1 MTEATLYERLGVGWK
16 IREFAIDTIVTGR
29 RVLRLLCAATAVAV
43 VLVAMPTAADEEKSE
58 EEKSLY
64 DRLGGVYP
72 IAATVDNMVDR
83 LYINGTLNANPAVKA
98 VHDRQGQPGFK
109 VLVTAWVV
117 EKTGGPKM
125 YPGLP
130 LDKAHAH
137 LNITDREFDV
147 VMNEAAT
154 TFYKFN
160 VPEREFDE
168 LMALLESYRPQVVTA
183 SK

>member
-1 MTEATLYERLGVGWK
+1 METEKFRLAIIAALASFFALSLACVAEDEPATPAEEDEAAAIEAAAEYVAIAEAAEENSLYERLGG
-16 IREFAIDTIVTGR
+16 T
-29 RVLRLLCAATAVAV
+29 
-43 VLVAMPTAADEEKSE
+43 
-58 EEKSLY
+58 
-64 DRLGGVYP
+64 YP
-72 IAATVDNMVDR
+72 IAATVDDLVDR
-83 LYINGTLNANPAVKA
+83 LYVNGTLNANPAVKA
-98 VHDRQGQPGFK
+98 VHDRQGQAGFK

>member
-1 MTEATLYERLGVGWK
+1 METGKFRLAIIAALASFFALSIACVAEDEPATPAEEDEAAAIEAAAEDVAIAEAAEEKSLYERLG
-16 IREFAIDTIVTGR
+16 I
-29 RVLRLLCAATAVAV
+29 
-43 VLVAMPTAADEEKSE
+43 
-58 EEKSLY
+58 
-64 DRLGGVYP
+64 YP
-72 IAATVDNMVDR
+72 IAATVDDLVDR
-83 LYINGTLNANPAVKA
+83 LYVNGTLNANPAVKA
-98 VHDRQGQPGFK
+98 VHDRQGQAGFK
-109 VLVTAWVV
+109 VLLTAWVV

-168 LMALLESYRPQVVTA
+168 LMALLERYRPQVVTA

>member
-1 MTEATLYERLGVGWK
+1 METGKFRLATIVAFASFFALSAACVAEDEPATPAEEDEAAVIEAAAGDVAIAEAAEEKSLYERLG
-16 IREFAIDTIVTGR
+16 IYA
-29 RVLRLLCAATAVAV
+29 
-43 VLVAMPTAADEEKSE
+43 
-58 EEKSLY
+58 
-64 DRLGGVYP
+64 
-72 IAATVDNMVDR
+72 IAATVDDLVDR
-83 LYINGTLNANPAVKA
+83 LYVNGTLNANPAVKA
-98 VHDRQGQPGFK
+98 VHDRQGQAGFK
-109 VLVTAWVV
+109 VLLTAWVV

-130 LDKAHAH
+130 MDKAHAH

-168 LMALLESYRPQVVTA
+168 LMALLERYRPQVVAA

>member
-1 MTEATLYERLGVGWK
+1 MTEATMYERLGVGWK

-29 RVLRLLCAATAVAV
+29 RVLRLLCATTAVAM
-43 VLVAMPTAADEEKSE
+43 VLVAMPTAAEEKA
-58 EEKSLY
+58 EEKSLF

-72 IAATVDNMVDR
+72 IAATVDDLVDR
-83 LYINGTLNANPAVKA
+83 LYVNGTLNANPVVKA
-98 VHDRQGQPGFK
+98 VHDRQGQAGFK
-109 VLVTAWVV
+109 VMLTAWVV
-117 EKTGGPKM
+117 QKAGGPKM
-125 YPGLP
+125 YTGLP

-147 VMNEAAT
+147 VLNEAAT

-160 VPEREFDE
+160 VPEREFND
-168 LMALLESYRPQVVTA
+168 LMALLERFRSQVVT

>member
-16 IREFAIDTIVTGR
+16 IREFAIDTIATGR
-29 RVLRLLCAATAVAV
+29 RVLRLLCAATAVVV
-43 VLVAMPTAADEEKSE
+43 VLVAMPTAAEEKSE
-58 EEKSLY
+58 EKSLF

-72 IAATVDNMVDR
+72 IAATVDDMVDR
-83 LYINGTLNANPAVKA
+83 IYVNGTLNANPTVKA
-98 VHDRQGQPGFK
+98 IHDRQGQAGFK
-109 VLVTAWVV
+109 FMVTAWVV
-117 EKTGGPKM
+117 QKAGGPKI
-125 YPGLP
+125 YTGLP

-147 VMNEAAT
+147 VLNEAAT

-160 VPEREFDE
+160 VPKTEMDD
-168 LMALLESYRPQVVTA
+168 LMALLERYRSQVVT